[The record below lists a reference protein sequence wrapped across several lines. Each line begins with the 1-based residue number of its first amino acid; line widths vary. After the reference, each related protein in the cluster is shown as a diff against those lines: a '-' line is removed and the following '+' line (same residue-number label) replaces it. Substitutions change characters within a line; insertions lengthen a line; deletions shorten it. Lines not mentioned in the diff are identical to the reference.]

1 MTESASSSSR
11 RPRNTALDTLN
22 AAFPVFREC
31 RPLAIG
37 IHKAIR
43 DRLPDMNPGQLRF
56 ALQTHTGST
65 RYLKAVSQGNIRF
78 DLDGEAAGSVSHEQ
92 QKQALDTLKERF
104 RKQAAQRKVDEAAR
118 EHQQN
123 LQKLAE
129 KFNTR

>member
-1 MTESASSSSR
+1 MTESVPSSSR

-37 IHKAIR
+37 IHKTIR
-43 DRLPDMNPGQLRF
+43 DRLPDMNSGQLRF

-65 RYLKAVSQGNIRF
+65 RYLKAVSQGEIRF
-78 DLDGEAAGSVSHEQ
+78 DLDGEAAGPVTPEQ
-92 QKQALDTLKERF
+92 QQQALDTLKERF
-104 RKQAAQRKVDEAAR
+104 RKQAAQRKAELAVQ
-118 EHQQN
+118 EHQKN

-129 KFNTR
+129 KFNAR

>member
-1 MTESASSSSR
+1 MTESAPSPPR
-11 RPRNTALDTLN
+11 RPRNTALDILN
-22 AAFPVFREC
+22 TAFPVFREC

-43 DRLPDMNPGQLRF
+43 DRMPDVNSGQLRF

-65 RYLKAVSQGNIRF
+65 RYLKAVSQGDIRF
-78 DLDGEAAGSVSHEQ
+78 DLDGEAAGSVTPEQ
-92 QKQALDTLKERF
+92 QKLALDILKERF
-104 RKQAAQRKVDEAAR
+104 RRQAAQRKAELAVQ